1 MKKWIIVILLLFMVA
16 GGAFILAD
24 HPQGKIEKT
33 ERFND
38 SIEDFRYY
46 AVNRAKVEGIDLLL
60 NGQSL
65 KNFSYDIRMDD
76 HMKLLCPERFL
87 EDIMG
92 CSILRDARGNIQLER
107 GKVKVLLTEGSRKA
121 SIDGETVD
129 LETEVFYD
137 PASKSLY
144 LPMEQLLMTR

>member
-1 MKKWIIVILLLFMVA
+1 MKKWIIVILLLFLVA

-92 CSILRDARGNIQLER
+92 CGLWAGRLMFTTESPRECVMVTKAYQGQSDYRPNGLTRGLYYR
-107 GKVKVLLTEGSRKA
+107 GVE
-121 SIDGETVD
+121 
-129 LETEVFYD
+129 
-137 PASKSLY
+137 
-144 LPMEQLLMTR
+144 